1 MAPLYAKGHMRA
13 PPAFAG
19 SAVDHVLSPLMTWL
33 RIERPRSWLQR
44 GAAASRPLALATML
58 LAAPAC
64 KDKDPAPD
72 PAALR
77 AQQALIDRRDALL
90 AARKRTQQER
100 NQLQDELRK
109 TVATGGDTGEMQRK
123 LDALDSELEEQND
136 QLADELQTLA
146 SKISSIAV
154 ATDKTAGV
162 AAREAEVGGREGRL
176 TSREERVAA
185 REKEVAQRERELL
198 VRERETC
205 SAPTTMIVQAPA
217 PKGSSYSRRDI
228 EALLTRARAAMG
240 QRGILA
246 SDLPSYA
253 QGLEREA
260 TRSMAEGD
268 TGKAYLAAT
277 QLTATAEAVKIDK
290 DFVKAKINR
299 LQKQISAKGGKLD
312 EETNKNLGAGISDV
326 MQKWGD
332 GEFAKANAKLN
343 QLYASLR

>member
-1 MAPLYAKGHMRA
+1 LPEA
-13 PPAFAG
+13 PPITYNRR
-19 SAVDHVLSPLMTWL
+19 VMTWHHV
-33 RIERPRSWLQR
+33 ERPLLWFQR
-44 GAAASRPLALATML
+44 GAAVSRSIALAAVL
-58 LAAPAC
+58 LTAPAC
-64 KDKDPAPD
+64 KEKGAAPD

-77 AQQALIDRRDALL
+77 AQQALIDRREALL
-90 AARKRTQQER
+90 TARKRTQDER
-100 NQLQDELRK
+100 NQVQDELRK
-109 TVATGGDTGEMQRK
+109 TAATGGDTGEMQRK
-123 LDALDSELEEQND
+123 LDALDSQLEQQND

-146 SKISSIAV
+146 TKLSSIAV

-162 AAREAEVGGREGRL
+162 AAREADVGGREGRL
-176 TSREERVAA
+176 TAREERVAG

-205 SAPTTMIVQAPA
+205 AAAPTMIVQAPA
-217 PKGSSYSRRDI
+217 PRGSSYSRKDI

-260 TRSMAEGD
+260 TRAIAEGD
-268 TGKAYLAAT
+268 TGKGYLAAT
-277 QLTATAEAVKIDK
+277 QLAATAEAVKIDK

-299 LQKQISAKGGKLD
+299 LQKQISARGGKLD
-312 EETNKNLGAGISDV
+312 DEVNKSLGAGISDV

-332 GEFAKANAKLN
+332 GEFAKANSKLN